1 MEERH
6 GGSGGGATGLVLTNA
21 DRIHGKW
28 RDVKLGRCK
37 SRDDHRVVLDS
48 IDPNYTLS
56 QPNAR
61 ATLKKP
67 VGNPYA
73 QSFPRLERSSKAIG
87 TPCRRHRRTLHS
99 LPQEPSHAIGFRD
112 LVILSPMTKSKSIKG
127 ETTRPTA
134 QHDLE
139 NAALKAKRQDACRR
153 LELQARA
160 AYRLTKLE
168 KSGKTLKPDLS
179 DKDFHGAIQTLTS
192 LAHDYA
198 LLGDKAEYTKL
209 SLSLVQ
215 QLNLLSRASKFECFR
230 RRALGDRYMQ
240 TFLKNIMLQLYDD
253 AVTAFQAACRQ
264 FQALSSLKEAAT
276 IASLHRDEI
285 DSIVHVDDE
294 RFALLQLDA
303 TRVVH
308 AFAAHA
314 ARSSL
319 SHAYAAVAEAKS
331 TPLSMHIRSACEML
345 SIAYAAFAWLELD
358 TAHLG
363 LVHSSIDAALYRAEL
378 RAALARLA
386 RARHD
391 ALETEYSQHRADF
404 HRQAERILDLSKQ
417 AEALRLNNKDGSGA
431 FSLNTPLPHRV
442 LASNIEKRA
451 MAAVVQV
458 LHSDGGNFVVR
469 SHAQH
474 AREHEMAKGIARM
487 AARRQ
492 GRALAP
498 VPVSLD
504 NALDTLVAAKMAK
517 NAAELASETRAFDMA
532 SALFDGTL
540 AQMQSTEAWKRAV
553 HESEVM
559 DEEGMRSQ
567 AVEANDAP
575 NYRQKAVIANY
586 VHQICASSV
595 RRVMRSFTANQQRY
609 KPHRQ
614 LHDDDNEA
622 QDRLAQVFFAADVE
636 RQRLTILH
644 EIESCRAL
652 FAKRQA
658 DCDDQIRKLCWKLH
672 ERAVQDEAKEDFVYD
687 RMLS

>member
-21 DRIHGKW
+21 DTIHGKW

-48 IDPNYTLS
+48 IDPNYTLG

-61 ATLKKP
+61 ATLKKR

-99 LPQEPSHAIGFRD
+99 LPQEPSHVIGFRD

-168 KSGKTLKPDLS
+168 KSGATLKPDLS

-198 LLGDKAEYTKL
+198 LLGDKAE
-209 SLSLVQ
+209 
-215 QLNLLSRASKFECFR
+215 ASKYECFR
-230 RRALGDRYMQ
+230 RRALGDRHMQ

-253 AVTAFQAACRQ
+253 AVTAFQAACWQ

-276 IASLHRDEI
+276 TASLHRDEI
-285 DSIVHVDDE
+285 DSIVHADDE

-345 SIAYAAFAWLELD
+345 SIAYAAFAWLDLD

-363 LVHSSIDAALYRAEL
+363 LVHSSIDAALYQAEL

-386 RARHD
+386 RTRHD

-417 AEALRLNNKDGSGA
+417 AEALRLNNKDGAGA

-469 SHAQH
+469 SHAQN
-474 AREHEMAKGIARM
+474 AREHEMAKGLARM

-492 GRALAP
+492 GRTLAP

-504 NALDTLVAAKMAK
+504 NALDTLVATKMAK

-532 SALFDGTL
+532 SALFDGKL

-553 HESEVM
+553 HESEAM

-586 VHQICASSV
+586 VHQICTSSV
-595 RRVMRSFTANQQRY
+595 RRVMRSFTAKQQRY

-614 LHDDDNEA
+614 LHDDENEA
-622 QDRLAQVFFAADVE
+622 QDRLAQEFFAVDVE

-658 DCDDQIRKLCWKLH
+658 DCDDHIRKLCWKLH
-672 ERAVQDEAKEDFVYD
+672 ERAVHDEAKEDFVYD